1 MFRVLFSALYP
12 LNCLS
17 CKTTLVKGEKEFCLS
32 CLSGFKPLDFVAQK
46 HNPIAQL
53 FWGKAYIYFATA
65 VYDYI
70 KSEKLSQLIHI
81 FKYGGNKNIG
91 FLFGEIMAEYFSK
104 INALEDVDIITF
116 VPMHPK
122 KEKKRGYNQAEE
134 LAISF
139 ANNLNIPVEKLIFR
153 TENTLT
159 QTEKDVYNRFENM
172 FEKFDVL
179 VFEQKLNHIL
189 IIDDVITTGA
199 TLIAC
204 VKLLKEKYNCKV
216 SVFTLAYRDL

>member
-1 MFRVLFSALYP
+1 MSRVLLSALYP

-17 CKTTLVKGEKEFCLS
+17 CKTALVRSEKEFCIS
-32 CLSGFKPLDFVAQK
+32 CYCGFKPLDFVTEK

-53 FWGKAYIYFATA
+53 FWGKANIHYATA

-70 KSEKLSQLIHI
+70 KSEKLSRLIQD
-81 FKYGGNKNIG
+81 FKYNSNKKIG
-91 FLFGEIMAEYFSK
+91 KQFGKIMANFFLE
-104 INALEDVDIITF
+104 INQFKEVDIVTF
-116 VPMHPK
+116 VPMHK
-122 KEKKRGYNQAEE
+122 KKKRKRGYNQAEE

-139 ANNLNIPVEKLIFR
+139 SKNSQIPIEKLIFR

-159 QTEKDVYNRFENM
+159 QTEKDVYSRFENM
-172 FEKFDVL
+172 IEKFE
-179 VFEQKLNHIL
+179 VFESNKKFKHIL

-204 VKLLKEKYNCKV
+204 IDLLKAKFNCNV
-216 SVFTLAYRDL
+216 SVFTLAYRDI